1 MGMAVERDCSEK
13 YCVVGAGAAGLAVA
27 KNFASHHIAFDMLEA
42 EDSVGGIWNY
52 GNPNSNVYESLHLIS
67 SRTRTEYSDFP
78 MPRHYPDY
86 PSHKQ
91 VREYL
96 RSYADHFKLYDCI
109 EFNTSVTSAERENGG
124 WLVSLSHGPP
134 RRYAGLI
141 VCSGFLSEP
150 KLPHYPGAFSGAAL
164 HSKMYKT
171 RASIRDQRVLIVGAG
186 NSGCDIAVECAQ
198 DAARTF
204 LSVRKGYHYIPKY
217 IFGTPVDQI
226 SDLSLK
232 LRLPL
237 SIRRLSTSVL
247 LQAVVGKPEKFG
259 LPRPDHKLLE
269 SHPIVNSQV
278 FYQIGHGRLTPK
290 CDIAELCGDRVR
302 FKDGTVE
309 VIDVLIYA
317 TGYRIE
323 IPYLD
328 SRHLNIKH
336 DCPEFYLHMFH
347 PEYDNLAIV
356 GMIHPDSGVWWLYD
370 EQAKLIASFLRALK
384 DRPEKAG
391 RLKELKRGPQ
401 PNLGGGIKYLP
412 TQRHRTEVEHYSY
425 SRRLRKL
432 SKDLS

>member
-1 MGMAVERDCSEK
+1 MTEERDCSDK

-27 KNFASHHIAFDMLEA
+27 KNFALHHIAFDVLEA

-52 GNPNSNVYESLHLIS
+52 GKPNSNVYESLHLIS
-67 SRTRTEYSDFP
+67 SKTRTEYADFP

-86 PSHKQ
+86 PSHQ
-91 VREYL
+91 QARAYF
-96 RSYADHFKLYDCI
+96 RSYAEHFKLYDRI
-109 EFNTSVTSAERENGG
+109 EFNTPVRRAERENGY
-124 WLVSLSHGPP
+124 WIVSLSHGPR

-150 KLPHYPGAFSGAAL
+150 KFPDYPGAFSGTAL
-164 HSKMYKT
+164 HSNTYKT
-171 RASIRDQRVLIVGAG
+171 RASIRGQRVLIVGAG

-198 DAARTF
+198 NAARAF
-204 LSVRKGYHYIPKY
+204 LSVRRGYHYIPKY

-226 SDLSLK
+226 GEASLR

-237 SIRRLSTSVL
+237 SIRRLSTAIL
-247 LQAVVGKPEKFG
+247 LQTAIGRPEKFG
-259 LPRPDHKLLE
+259 LPKPDHKLLE

-290 CDIAELCGDRVR
+290 CDIAELCGDTVL
-302 FKDGTVE
+302 FKDGTE
-309 VIDVLIYA
+309 ETIDVLIYA
-317 TGYRIE
+317 TGYRTT
-323 IPYLD
+323 IPYVD
-328 SRHLNIKH
+328 KRHLHMKEN
-336 DCPEFYLHMFH
+336 CPEFYLHMFH

-370 EQAKLIASFLRALK
+370 EQAKLIARFVRALK
-384 DRPEKAG
+384 DRPEKAR

-401 PNLGGGIKYLP
+401 PDLGAGIKYLP

-425 SRRLRKL
+425 ARRLRKL
-432 SKDLS
+432 SKELS